1 MVTAVHVLCTSSG
14 GARPR
19 HVRIPCALSL
29 CAHDVPCLYTRSARL
44 RTPCC
49 ALGVPV
55 CVCALCCWGQLA
67 RSARVCACPVWHLRS
82 ALVCWVLV
90 LCVLVLHYPAMRA
103 RGVGIP
109 VYRGDRPDGANAS
122 IARAQTARS
131 WIDCL
136 QTYTQS
142 PSYRLLQGPEGP
154 PSIAKAGACYLASPM
169 LALRAPDMYVLA
181 VHAFVFARLHF
192 PCSRCVLLLCV
203 PLLCGPCAVRLCGV
217 CSCCA
222 CSCCACGVLGQ
233 CPSVASSCSFSQLY
247 CDRSSSSPTSPCSSI
262 SVSIVLFSLIVVANI
277 VSHVDTVDFAC
288 RHAVDCGHVP

>member
-1 MVTAVHVLCTSSG
+1 MPVHAQRSSARPMLCVGCARTCVLC
-14 GARPR
+14 AR
-19 HVRIPCALSL
+19 A
-29 CAHDVPCLYTRSARL
+29 
-44 RTPCC
+44 
-49 ALGVPV
+49 
-55 CVCALCCWGQLA
+55 
-67 RSARVCACPVWHLRS
+67 VCACAV
-82 ALVCWVLV
+82 
-90 LCVLVLHYPAMRA
+90 HYPAMRT
-103 RGVGIP
+103 RGVGMSA
-109 VYRGDRPDGANAS
+109 YRGDRPDGANAS

-142 PSYRLLQGPEGP
+142 PSYRLLPGPEGP
-154 PSIAKAGACYLASPM
+154 PSIAIAGACYLASPM

-233 CPSVASSCSFSQLY
+233 FASVASSCSFSQFS
-247 CDRSSSSPTSPCSSI
+247 CDRSSSSPTSPRSSI
-262 SVSIVLFSLIVVANI
+262 SVSIVLCSLIVVANI

-288 RHAVDCGHVP
+288 RHPVDCGHVP